1 MRTLSRFHTRLSL
14 YKEWIRRWRC
24 WPVKEWIEA
33 AQHYRAARYERAQE
47 LYKKGLAENPAS
59 PARVSALLDLSH
71 CAFRLKNFEEAE
83 FALRQAIA
91 SNPRERE
98 TYVRLARLQLWLGY
112 ATEAAWTM
120 RACLSKVPADPEL
133 VTIFITAVVDSG
145 GVSYLVEEARE
156 ALRLLHYEVEAYP
169 RLEVARVRLELMVGA
184 SECAREDLAKLA
196 SLDRGPFD
204 AVVSYAQVLLDE
216 GKTAYARHHLHRALI
231 VSSENPRV
239 LRLLAMS
246 YLKEGVFFEP
256 EYAVQLATLACQY
269 TAWKG
274 IHEMHTLAEAYAL
287 SGDKMSALLIATKA
301 KDTGG
306 RLLGS
311 YRDAKHLDSLIQ
323 RLSVGTQ
330 A

>member
-1 MRTLSRFHTRLSL
+1 MRTLSRFHTKLLL
-14 YKEWIRRWRC
+14 YKEWIKRWRT
-24 WPVKEWIEA
+24 WPVKEWLEA
-33 AQHYRAARYERAQE
+33 AQHYRAARYDQAQE
-47 LYKKGLAENPAS
+47 LYKKGLAAHPTS
-59 PARVSALLDLSH
+59 PARINALLDLSH
-71 CAFRLKNFEEAE
+71 CAFRLKNFDQAETSLREAV
-83 FALRQAIA
+83 AV
-91 SNPRERE
+91 NPRERE

-120 RACLSKVPADPEL
+120 RECLSKVSVDPEL
-133 VTIFITAVVDSG
+133 VTIFITAVVESG
-145 GVSYLVEEARE
+145 GVSYLVDEARD
-156 ALRLLHYEVEAYP
+156 ALNLLHYELEAYP
-169 RLEVARVRLELMVGA
+169 RLEVARVRLELLTA
-184 SECAREDLAKLA
+184 EAESARDELAKLA

-204 AVVSYAQVLLDE
+204 AVVAYAQLLLDE

-239 LRLLAMS
+239 LRLLANS

-256 EYAVQLATLACQY
+256 EYAVQLATAACQC
-269 TAWKG
+269 TGWKG
-274 IHEMHTLAEAYAL
+274 IHEMHALAEAYAL

-311 YRDAKHLDSLIQ
+311 YRDAKHLDNLIQ
-323 RLSVGTQ
+323 RLSEGTQ

>member
-1 MRTLSRFHTRLSL
+1 
-14 YKEWIRRWRC
+14 
-24 WPVKEWIEA
+24 
-33 AQHYRAARYERAQE
+33 
-47 LYKKGLAENPAS
+47 
-59 PARVSALLDLSH
+59 VSALLDLSH
-71 CAFRLKNFEEAE
+71 CAFRLKNFEDAE

-91 SNPRERE
+91 CNPRERE

-120 RACLSKVPADPEL
+120 RACLAKVSADPEL
-133 VTIFITAVVDSG
+133 VTIFITAVVESG

-169 RLEVARVRLELMVGA
+169 RLEVARVRLELMVDA
-184 SECAREDLAKLA
+184 SECARDDLAKLA

-311 YRDAKHLDSLIQ
+311 YRDAKHLDNLIQ

>member
-1 MRTLSRFHTRLSL
+1 MRTLSRFHTKLLL
-14 YKEWIRRWRC
+14 YKEWIKRWRT
-24 WPVKEWIEA
+24 WPVKEWVEA
-33 AQHYRAARYERAQE
+33 AQHYRAARYDQAQA
-47 LYKKGLAENPAS
+47 LYKKGLAAHPTS
-59 PARVSALLDLSH
+59 PARVNALLDLSH
-71 CAFRLKNFEEAE
+71 CAFRLKSFEQAERALQEAV
-83 FALRQAIA
+83 A
-91 SNPRERE
+91 SNPHERE

-120 RACLSKVPADPEL
+120 RTCLSKVSVDPEL
-133 VTIFITAVVDSG
+133 VTIFITAVVESG
-145 GVSYLVEEARE
+145 GVSYLVEEARD
-156 ALRLLHYEVEAYP
+156 ALNHLHYEMEAYP
-169 RLEVARVRLELMVGA
+169 RLEVARLRLELLTA
-184 SECAREDLAKLA
+184 ESESARDELAKLA

-204 AVVSYAQVLLDE
+204 AVVAYAQVLLDE

-239 LRLLAMS
+239 LRLLANS

-256 EYAVQLATLACQY
+256 EYAVQLATIACQC
-269 TAWKG
+269 TGWKG

-311 YRDAKHLDSLIQ
+311 YRDAKHLDKLIQ
-323 RLSVGTQ
+323 RLSEGTQ